1 MAKPNVM
8 KKETLIECAKTC
20 LVDQGIGG
28 FTLKA
33 VAEIAGVTQGTV
45 YYHFKT
51 KEQLMLEVVA
61 NVCSDSWGE
70 LTAGNLQD
78 ALQSARSRCQSNSF
92 FHQLFFTLLSVSF
105 HHDQV
110 KHTLGQLL
118 ERENE
123 ALTALLQ
130 TAFDGKAL
138 ADKVSSQTL
147 GILGNALIDGL
158 AIQALTVKDF
168 PADQVYA
175 ELGALLG
182 SIEQRS
188 EGGS

>member
-1 MAKPNVM
+1 MAKPNVV

-20 LVDQGIGG
+20 LVDQGVKG

-33 VAEIAGVTQGTV
+33 VADAAGVAQGTV

-61 NVCSDSWGE
+61 DVCSDSWGK
-70 LTAGNLQD
+70 LSVGSLQD
-78 ALQSARSRCQSNSF
+78 ALQSAKSHCQSDSF

-110 KHTLGQLL
+110 KHSLSQMMG
-118 ERENE
+118 RENE

-130 TAFDGKAL
+130 RAFVGKVL
-138 ADKVSSQTL
+138 ADKASPRTL

-158 AIQALTVKDF
+158 AIQAMTVEDF
-168 PADQVYA
+168 PTDQVYA
-175 ELGALLG
+175 ELGALLD
-182 SIEQRS
+182 SIEQHS